1 MHAFPEKYT
10 KPSLLNLD
18 GAEGLGWSAVCKGG
32 GGPGTDPSCSAGPST
47 PHTICVFL
55 THNSGHSGNFL
66 TPDRVGSGL

>member
-32 GGPGTDPSCSAGPST
+32 GGRRDRSQLQRGAIHAPYHLRVPDPQQRPFRKF
-47 PHTICVFL
+47 PHA
-55 THNSGHSGNFL
+55 
-66 TPDRVGSGL
+66 